1 MRLIEGY
8 TAYTKPWYGSYR
20 SMMDRCYRE
29 KSANYSFYGGRG
41 IKVCDEWHI
50 IIAFGEWAERN
61 GYMPG
66 LSLDR
71 IDANK
76 DYTPDNC
83 RWVTAYEQANNRRN
97 TLYLTRNGETHTV
110 SEWAK
115 ITGIKRSTINNRICR
130 GWTDER
136 ALIKG
141 DMRRAKTN

>member
-1 MRLIEGY
+1 MRLIEDY
-8 TAYTKPWYGSYR
+8 TAYTKPRYGSYH
-20 SMMDRCYRE
+20 SMMDRCYR
-29 KSANYSFYGGRG
+29 KKAANYSLYGGRG
-41 IKVCDEWHI
+41 IKVCDEWHNVKL
-50 IIAFGEWAERN
+50 FGEWAECN

-76 DYTPDNC
+76 DYSPDNC